1 MRKFI
6 DVRIAGAA
14 AFVLCLMLMVPSQ
27 VFALDN
33 FLVGARGAGM
43 AGANV
48 ACVNDTTAQY
58 YNPAAF
64 GFMAQQRELDTD
76 PGNFAWD
83 TNVGVGY
90 RIHENLGKLLDD
102 LSKIDITELGANDIQ
117 NEADLQ
123 NLTKAA
129 EFISRLDDSG
139 NAITFDGNAGTAVR
153 INNFAIGV
161 RGMMQVSVRV
171 SAIDTTNLGL
181 EVNMATLNA
190 DIVAV
195 TLTGDDGLTSLFT
208 PAQQA
213 QLLAAG
219 FTAGAGGSIQ
229 KLDYAARQAGIS
241 TGTAELQQAVDLL
254 GSVAAATTGT
264 TGGIENNTTSA
275 TLEGFGM
282 YEIPISYGR
291 ALNENISIGGNLK
304 VMKGRVYGTQL
315 VVFKKDSGDIVSEAD
330 NNYKETTT
338 FGVDLGAMAKL
349 GKFNLGIVG
358 RNLNS
363 PEFDGP
369 TVGGT
374 VFKDVSLDPAVT
386 AGVAFMPWNGMT
398 LECDYDITKNET
410 ALPGYDTKNIAFG
423 AEWMLIRIL
432 SLRAG
437 MYKNTEESDIGWVYT
452 AGLGVNMPWVRL
464 ELAGAM
470 SADSSD
476 FDGDSIPEETRVTA
490 QLSMAF

>member
-1 MRKFI
+1 MDAKI
-6 DVRIAGAA
+6 GGAA
-14 AFVLCLMLMVPSQ
+14 AFLLCLMLIVPNQ
-27 VFALDN
+27 AQALDN
-33 FLVGARGAGM
+33 FLIGARAAGM

-64 GFMAQQRELDTD
+64 GFMSQDRELDTD

-102 LSKIDITELGANDIQ
+102 LSKIDITELGTNDIQ

-139 NAITFDGNAGTAVR
+139 NAITFDANAGTAMR
-153 INNFAIGV
+153 INNFAIGA
-161 RGMMQVSVRV
+161 RGMTQISARV
-171 SAIDTTNLGL
+171 TNIDTTNLGL
-181 EVNMATLNA
+181 EVNMAALNA
-190 DIVAV
+190 DIIAV

-208 PAQQA
+208 ASQQA
-213 QLLAAG
+213 QLAAAG
-219 FTAGAGGSIQ
+219 FSVAAIQ
-229 KLDYAARQAGIS
+229 QMDYAARQAGIS
-241 TGTAELQQAVDLL
+241 TEAAELQKAVDLL
-254 GSVAAATTGT
+254 GNVAAATSGATGN
-264 TGGIENNTTSA
+264 IENNTTSA

-282 YEIPISYGR
+282 YEIPVSYGY
-291 ALNENISIGGNLK
+291 ALNENISVGGNLK
-304 VMKGRVYGTQL
+304 IMNGRVYGTQL
-315 VVFKKDSGDIVSEAD
+315 VVFQKDSGDIISEAD

-369 TVGGT
+369 TVNGT
-374 VFKDVSLDPAVT
+374 IFNDVSLDPQVT
-386 AGVAFMPWNGMT
+386 AGIAFMPWNGMT

-410 ALPGYDTKNIAFG
+410 ALPGYDTQNIAVG
-423 AEWMLIRIL
+423 AEWIFIRIL
-432 SLRAG
+432 SFRAG
-437 MYKNTEESDIGWVYT
+437 MYKNTAESDIGWVYT

-470 SADSSD
+470 SSDTSD
-476 FDGDSIPEETRVTA
+476 FDGDDIPEETRVTA